1 MPGESWRLSGRDL
14 VALDLVLGCEIKP
27 HISHEGTADLRRK
40 FERAALHDMRSSIL
54 MFNAWAIFLRVAGVP
69 GFWPDSISEIK
80 PWAMSAA
87 LRDQLE
93 SAPFLAPEGQ
103 GRFCFQKL
111 VKLASVRTVS
121 SPARD
126 LLDDAAGRLGVL
138 HILVGCDQ
146 AIVFRRGIG
155 SRSRRHS
162 GIWSL
167 TGMAD
172 SSLNRRCRRAGR
184 CQ

>member
-1 MPGESWRLSGRDL
+1 MPGECVALSGRDL

-87 LRDQLE
+87 FARSACVIRRFLR
-93 SAPFLAPEGQ
+93 
-103 GRFCFQKL
+103 QKAKG
-111 VKLASVRTVS
+111 VFAFRNSSSSASVRT
-121 SPARD
+121 
-126 LLDDAAGRLGVL
+126 
-138 HILVGCDQ
+138 
-146 AIVFRRGIG
+146 
-155 SRSRRHS
+155 
-162 GIWSL
+162 
-167 TGMAD
+167 
-172 SSLNRRCRRAGR
+172 
-184 CQ
+184 